1 MPLFKRRRAEFRPR
15 PPARPSG
22 RAAGPRTAGPGRDE
36 DEDDWRGYASVAEAY
51 AAVAEPRTAAPAAD
65 LVAMARIGPGARILD
80 VGTGTGVVARAA
92 ASATGVDGL
101 VVGVDQAPEMLAVAA
116 GADGAPRYAAA
127 RAIDLPFRD
136 RAFDAVLAGFVLT
149 HVARYET
156 ALFDMLRV
164 LRPGGRFA
172 ASAWGPSDDEF
183 SRTWNEVADEF
194 GGHEILRDAYQR
206 AMPWSERFQD
216 PTRLKEALHDAG
228 IRDITAESREYRF
241 EMDAQEYLRSRE
253 IATVGRFLRQML
265 GEELWGTFQRR
276 SRERFAE
283 RFPSRFVDF
292 RDVVLAAGHKP

>member
-1 MPLFKRRRAEFRPR
+1 VPLFRRRRAEFGQTPTSRPSPAASRR
-15 PPARPSG
+15 PPVA
-22 RAAGPRTAGPGRDE
+22 PGRE
-36 DEDDWRGYASVAEAY
+36 DDDWRGYASVAEAY
-51 AAVAEPRTAAPAAD
+51 ARIAEPRTAAPAAD
-65 LVAMARIGPGARILD
+65 LVEMARIGPGARVLD

-92 ASATGVDGL
+92 AAGAGSAGL

-116 GADGAPRYAAA
+116 RADGGPGYAAA

-136 RAFDAVLAGFVLT
+136 AAFDAVLAGFVLT
-149 HVARYET
+149 HFARYET

-172 ASAWGPSDDEF
+172 TSAWGPGDDEF
-183 SRTWNEVADEF
+183 SRTWMEVADEF

-216 PTRLKEALHDAG
+216 PTALKEALHDAG
-228 IRDITAESREYRF
+228 IRDITAERREYRF
-241 EMDAQEYLRSRE
+241 EISAEEYLQSRE

-265 GEELWGTFQRR
+265 GEEMWAQFQRR

-283 RFPSRFVDF
+283 RFAARFVDF